1 MRINKDEAVDLG
13 GRSIQVVVGSSTPV
27 TFSVHE
33 KVICASSDFFKKAVL
48 GGWRESEEGLVRL
61 ESDSPDVFNVYMQW
75 LYYRTIPVRIDEPG
89 IRGNAEYMLLA
100 KAFVLGDKLQDGGF
114 QDAVMDAMVDKTSS
128 EASDSQKWF
137 PVGPVIRFI
146 YENTLASSKAR
157 LFLVDVYTFHGHGNW
172 LTDWATQDD
181 LPKEFLFDVARSK
194 LVPRSVSAG
203 KTAIRVGSFGCS

>member
-1 MRINKDEAVDLG
+1 MSTSNPFSLG

-33 KVICASSDFFKKAVL
+33 KVICASSDLFKKAVL
-48 GGWRESEEGLVRL
+48 GGWRESDEGLVRL

-75 LYYRTIPVRIDEPG
+75 LYYRTIPVPIDGPG
-89 IRGNAEYMLLA
+89 IRGNAEYILLA
-100 KAFVLGDKLQDGGF
+100 KAFVLGDMLQDGGF

-128 EASDSQKWF
+128 EASDGQK
-137 PVGPVIRFI
+137 
-146 YENTLASSKAR
+146 

-181 LPKEFLFDVARSK
+181 LPKEFLFDVAQSLLNKRQRPEWHG
-194 LVPRSVSAG
+194 LVQ
-203 KTAIRVGSFGCS
+203 GSCEYHQHGASDCYKSLLALRPKPG